1 MVPGKNKNNLRRLLL
16 LFTFLSNPLSRI
28 PCLAQK
34 DDFNVLFLPPAL
46 VIQHIFQRLANALA
60 FFFTFARS
68 KSRLGKPLCY
78 STLKAESMPHD
89 FVYFAGNPPHND
101 PKAQGQPRTSQRAH

>member
-16 LFTFLSNPLSRI
+16 IFAFLSNSLSRF
-28 PCLAQK
+28 PCLAQG
-34 DDFNVLFLPPAL
+34 DFDVLFLPPAL

-60 FFFTFARS
+60 FFFTVARS
-68 KSRLGKPLCY
+68 KSRLSKPLFY

-89 FVYFAGNPPHND
+89 YFYFAGNL
-101 PKAQGQPRTSQRAH
+101 